1 MNKKFKNLS
10 KLILFILILFPLNVF
25 ADTGRYNTVMVYTS
39 QFTAAKTGRYYL
51 SSGKTHNF
59 DGQYDLNIHQ
69 VTANGK
75 HYIGY
80 CLHAGKGVVDNVTV
94 TKKTNTKAVD
104 SNGKT
109 LSDETQ
115 EVLQNILASGYH
127 KKDLSTD
134 FNGSIVNYNNSEKK
148 DLKGTCVG
156 KNVCKKILA
165 TQILIWETME
175 GSRTCPK
182 NSSTCDPYDPEKLKS
197 LKNSTYYY
205 VKSDKRSSDGKI
217 NSLYDYYKEI
227 LREAKSLTD
236 SGIPNDMKNNKTF
249 DLKWNDKKGYVSDW
263 FNRGDYTFSVIQKG
277 LSVESCKTSKDSFC
291 KNHKNY
297 VRIISKSPFEGTKD
311 FQLKLTRGS
320 TTTDSKKFVWYT
332 FGDNRYQDVI
342 LGDYSKTYTINIHA
356 KVVGGEFKLTK
367 KSAGSNAALKGSK
380 FRVYKC
386 SDKTCKTKSK
396 IYDINLTE
404 NATSGA
410 YKIYKSEIYY
420 FEEYVIPR
428 GYDNSNKNYHFTVQ
442 FDIDSKGNVTAKVSN
457 STMFAVT
464 VSNDKTPVITLNAY
478 NAKNIKIKKIDGKT
492 QTALKGTKFVIR
504 KYVDDKTQGTTIK
517 FKKLGNSYV
526 YASNQS
532 ESNLASYLVNS
543 SLSEYTIIGL
553 PKGEYYIKEIA
564 APSPYSLPPHN
575 DGLITRFKMDSN
587 ANLYLYDY
595 TANSGKGAYSKKA
608 SSTATVTVKN
618 FKTAF
623 RLEKI
628 GRNNTKL
635 KGVVFSL
642 YESDKKTK
650 KSLWTTQYGSVYS
663 YVKPSTDTA
672 PNAKQVSEFVT
683 NSKGRIQI
691 LYLPVGTYW
700 VKEVRTLESEGYQ
713 IDESI
718 QWVQI
723 KVVVERNN
731 SYVLFKRENE
741 TKWTNLGYNGI
752 YSWPNTTGEFCF
764 YKIDEDGNFLTDGK
778 FKIQMY
784 DEKTSKYN
792 DVALRFNKDEQNYS
806 IDSKGNQYTFSPIKD
821 GETCFV
827 NVKTQGKYKIVEI
840 EAPEGY
846 ELSSANETSAEFEV
860 NKNGYVIGNT
870 TIINKKKV
878 TGEGAEDQAELIIN
892 ISTGQNVI
900 RYGLI
905 ITVIAVAIIGLLIL
919 NKKMSKK

>member
-1 MNKKFKNLS
+1 MNKKFKVLS
-10 KLILFILILFPLNVF
+10 ILILFILILFPLNVL
-25 ADTGRYNTVMVYTS
+25 AETGNYNTVMVYTS
-39 QFTAAKTGRYYL
+39 QFTAAKAGKYYL
-51 SSGKTHNF
+51 SSNGKTHNF

-69 VTANGK
+69 VTSGGK

-80 CLHAGKGVVDNVTV
+80 CLHAGKGVVDSVTV

-104 SNGKT
+104 SNGNT

-127 KKDLSTD
+127 KSNLNTD
-134 FNGSIVNYNNSEKK
+134 FNGSIVTGVRN
-148 DLKGTCVG
+148 LRGTCVN

-182 NSSTCDPYDPEKLKS
+182 NSSTCDPYDPARLKS
-197 LKNSTYYY
+197 LRNSTYYY
-205 VKSDKRSSDGKI
+205 VYSDKRSSDGKI
-217 NSLYDYYKEI
+217 KALYDYYEEI
-227 LREAKSLTD
+227 LKDAKSLTD
-236 SGIPNDMKNNKTF
+236 SGVPADMKNNKTF
-249 DLKWNDKKGYVSDW
+249 ELKWNDKKGYVSDW
-263 FNRGDYTFSVIQKG
+263 FNRGDYTFSVIPKG

-291 KNHKNY
+291 KNHTNY

-311 FQLKLTRGS
+311 FRLKLTRGS
-320 TTTDSKKFVWYT
+320 TTTDSAKFVWYT
-332 FGDNRYQDVI
+332 FGNSAYQDVI
-342 LGDYSKTYTINIHA
+342 LGDYSKTYTVKIRA
-356 KVVGGEFKLTK
+356 KIVGGEFKLTK
-367 KSAGSNAALKGSK
+367 KSAGSNSDLKGSK
-380 FRVYKC
+380 FRIYKC

-396 IYDINLTE
+396 IYDVDLTK

-428 GYDNSNKNYHFTVQ
+428 EYENSNKNYHFTVQ
-442 FDIDSKGNVTAKVSN
+442 FDIDSKGNVTAKASD

-464 VSNDKTPVITLNAY
+464 VSNNKTPLITLNAY
-478 NAKNIKIKKIDGKT
+478 NAKKIKIKKIDGKT
-492 QTALKGTKFVIR
+492 QTALKGTKFVLR

-517 FKKLGNSYV
+517 FKKLANNYV

-553 PKGEYYIKEIA
+553 PKGEYYIKEIE
-564 APSPYSLPPHN
+564 APSPYSLPPHDN
-575 DGLITRFKMDSN
+575 GLITRFKIDGNS
-587 ANLYLYDY
+587 NLYLYDY
-595 TANSGKGAYSKKA
+595 TANNGKGAYAKKPT
-608 SSTATVTVKN
+608 STATVTVKN
-618 FKTAF
+618 YKTAF

-628 GRNNTKL
+628 GRNNAKL
-635 KGVVFSL
+635 KGVVFSI
-642 YESDKKTK
+642 YENDKKTQK
-650 KSLWTTQYGSVYS
+650 KLWTTKYSGVYS
-663 YVKPSTDTA
+663 YVKPTTVT
-672 PNAKQVSEFVT
+672 NTQQVSEFVT
-683 NSKGRIQI
+683 NNIGRIQI

-700 VKEVRTLESEGYQ
+700 VKEVSTLESEGYT

-764 YKIDEDGNFLTDGK
+764 YKIDENGNFLTDGK
-778 FKIQMY
+778 FKVQMY

-792 DVALRFNKDEQNYS
+792 DVALRYNKDEQNYS
-806 IDSKGNQYTFSPIKD
+806 IDSNGSQYTFSPIKD

-827 NVKTQGKYKIVEI
+827 NAKTQGKYKIVEI
-840 EAPEGY
+840 EAPDGY
-846 ELSSANETSAEFEV
+846 ELSSVNETSAEFEV
-860 NKNGYVIGNT
+860 NKNGYVVGNT

-905 ITVIAVAIIGLLIL
+905 ISVILVAIIGLLIL